1 MKSILK
7 HAAEFLADLRA
18 GHFQSTP
25 QGIVFPE
32 KSVRAHG
39 YYYHSVNGR
48 DLQVDHNIIPDAAIL
63 SILNVYFGGTAK
75 LPAWYL
81 ALFSGAVTPGANL
94 TAANFAA
101 TLTEITSNTEG
112 YSEATRPQW
121 TPDPA
126 SGGSIDNLSA
136 KAQFTIVASSSITV
150 EGGALVSDNTK
161 GGTSGVLGSAGR
173 FANARQLFN
182 GENFELG
189 YSVSLDS

>member
-7 HAAEFLADLRA
+7 YAAEFLADIRA
-18 GHFQSTP
+18 GLYETTEA
-25 QGIVFPE
+25 GIIFSG
-32 KSVRAHG
+32 KGVRARG
-39 YYYHSVNGR
+39 DYFHSVDGR
-48 DLQVDHNIIPDAAIL
+48 DLQVDHNIVPDAAIL

-81 ALFSGAVTPGANL
+81 ALFSGAVTPGENL
-94 TAANFAA
+94 TAANFAS
-101 TLTEITSNTEG
+101 TMTEITSNTEG
-112 YSEATRPQW
+112 YSETTRPQW

-150 EGGALVSDNTK
+150 EGGALLSDNTK